1 MYIYIYIYIYM
12 GASHILSLKLA
23 TLGFMLVQSS
33 GRYRDHLG

>member
-1 MYIYIYIYIYM
+1 MCVFIYIA
-12 GASHILSLKLA
+12 ASHILSLKLA

>member
-1 MYIYIYIYIYM
+1 MYK

-23 TLGFMLVQSS
+23 TLGVMLVQYS